1 MSYYQLNDEI
11 KKSHSFIINRQKFFD
26 NLPKEIF
33 DFTINKRI
41 NFPNKLA
48 NFLNEI
54 DLLCQKYGYSLS
66 HEDGHGGFIIEKYN
80 ENNIKWLCDC
90 FINIED

>member
-1 MSYYQLNDEI
+1 MLY
-11 KKSHSFIINRQKFFD
+11 KINRQKFFD
-26 NLPKEIF
+26 KLPKEIF
-33 DFTINKRI
+33 DINKRDNI

-54 DLLCQKYGYSLS
+54 DLVCQKYDYSIS
-66 HEDGHGGFIIEKYN
+66 HEDCHGGFIIEKYN

-90 FINIED
+90 FIDSEE